1 MSRVPSKHKSGYQ
14 KRKGKEERLRSER
27 KGLQTLFQVGVR
39 ANVCDNSSAASAV
52 SVVESTPEVRR
63 TSDNDNQLSAS
74 LSTEIANSSS
84 LQDDFQLSEPKV
96 KRIKSTESTQLNS
109 IQTFPLTQG
118 LLSVA
123 ALTYECDIGLWQDLT
138 EEMRD
143 YWCRKGSNDC
153 LNETASIHNSI
164 QIDGKQKRF
173 FCKSTFYCSLPNG
186 EKKKRNWLCY
196 SPSTGRAF
204 CFQCKLFTPEDGAFS
219 KSGFCDWKNA
229 TQRMVAHESSK
240 AHRDATMTLFRRA
253 KVSGRVNSLF
263 IKQCQ
268 AERIYAKAVLERVVA
283 TIKFLAERSLAF

>member
-1 MSRVPSKHKSGYQ
+1 MPKNVWGYIKTQ
-14 KRKGKEERLRSER
+14 VWISEEKRKKERLRSER
-27 KGLQTLFQVGVR
+27 KGLQTLFQVGVH

-52 SVVESTPEVRR
+52 SVVESTPEVSR
-63 TSDNDNQLSAS
+63 TSDDDNQPSAS
-74 LSTEIANSSS
+74 LSTEKDNSRS
-84 LQDDFQLSEPKV
+84 LRDDFQISEPKV
-96 KRIKSTESTQLNS
+96 KWIKSTESTQLNS

-173 FCKSTFYCSLPNG
+173 FCMSTFYCSLPNG

-196 SPSTGRAF
+196 SPSRGKAF
-204 CFQCKLFTPEDGAFS
+204 CFQCKLFSPEDSAFS
-219 KSGFCDWKNA
+219 RSSFCDWKNA
-229 TQRMVAHESSK
+229 TQRMVAHDSSK
-240 AHRDATMTLFRRA
+240 AHRDATMTL
-253 KVSGRVNSLF
+253 
-263 IKQCQ
+263 C
-268 AERIYAKAVLERVVA
+268 
-283 TIKFLAERSLAF
+283 